1 MLDLGWSEILII
13 GVVALI
19 VVGPKDLPKMLRT
32 LGQFAGRAKGIAR
45 EFQRSMDDAARQAD
59 IEELH
64 DLKKG
69 LDDMRGAQHKMQRD
83 MSQSFLDGP
92 QKSDG
97 KKPDGK
103 KPDGK
108 KPDGKKPDGKKPDGK
123 KPDGK
128 KPAAKK
134 AGDSAAAE
142 PAKAGASAAD
152 ATPKPAKAPAKK
164 PAKKVSEPQ
173 AEPGNV
179 SGA

>member
-32 LGQFAGRAKGIAR
+32 LGQYAGRAKSIAR

-64 DLKKG
+64 EVKKG
-69 LDDMRGAQHKMQRD
+69 LDDMRDAQHKMQRD
-83 MSQSFLDGP
+83 LSQSFLDSP
-92 QKSDG
+92 KKSDPEKSDSKKSDKKSAQKSAS
-97 KKPDGK
+97 
-103 KPDGK
+103 
-108 KPDGKKPDGKKPDGK
+108 
-123 KPDGK
+123 K

-134 AGDSAAAE
+134 AGDGATAE
-142 PAKAGASAAD
+142 PAGAGAPADD
-152 ATPKPAKAPAKK
+152 ATPKPAKAPAQKS
-164 PAKKVSEPQ
+164 PQKVSEPQ
-173 AEPGNV
+173 AEPGSV